1 MLDLIVA
8 DQLMRGHPDADEGV
22 LSKARAAAVNKQ
34 ALALRARSLEL
45 GRHLRL
51 GRGEQRSG
59 GADKDSILANVFEAL
74 VGAIYL
80 DGGLEPARGFVLRE
94 LGPGLTDPDAALGD
108 AKTRLQEQV
117 QSLGLAPPRYRIVEE
132 SGPDHA
138 KRFCVEV
145 CVDGDVLA
153 RGGGTSK
160 QAAEQDAARGALS
173 VVRERRA

>member
-1 MLDLIVA
+1 MIVA
-8 DQLMRGHPDADEGV
+8 DELMRGDPDADEGV

-34 ALALRARSLEL
+34 ALARRARSLEL

-74 VGAIYL
+74 IGAIYL

-94 LGPGLTDPDAALGD
+94 LGPGLSDSDAALGD
-108 AKTRLQEQV
+108 AKTRLQEHAQG
-117 QSLGLAPPRYRIVEE
+117 LGLAPPSYRIVEE

-145 CVDGDVLA
+145 CLAEDVLG
-153 RGGGTSK
+153 RGRGTSK
-160 QAAEQDAARGALS
+160 QAAEQDAARVALA
-173 VVRERRA
+173 VVQERSA